1 MKKFL
6 TKLLAAM
13 MSFVLVFSFAACNTK
28 VSKAK
33 IIDNAVTALLDAETL
48 HLSLHD
54 ASFSMGESMLL
65 GNSDISAKISGD
77 CYVRKTEKGYDVSA
91 KLYLYVSM
99 AEIGAV
105 AGEDASSEP
114 TMKEYQ
120 DNIFVSLEFYY
131 VDEALYTC
139 SQNFYQAVVDNAGYE
154 DFDAYAEDPANKD
167 AVVYTDLITDF
178 SGIDAAIGNVQE
190 GDEGFESR
198 VDVKKTFRYAN
209 SLDALIDEL
218 NEKVPVLKQL
228 GLSSLDDF
236 VSILKNAGTSVSELA
251 DGKIKKNK
259 DGTREITAVLDAK
272 ALFDNVVAFLNDNAN
287 NTLGKAL
294 NNLLGKEDNYIE
306 SLVDRLFPAEAGKGL
321 TINAFI
327 AEIDKM
333 FEELEADVTVKE
345 IIDEIQSVTGLTTQQ
360 IADVVNPLLQSVLGG
375 SGISVSINPKEG
387 ETLYD
392 TLARTAF
399 DMIGV
404 DTILGFIPMDS
415 GEKLNSATINAMLKM
430 YLSDPEVTLSA
441 ILSSFETPIM
451 EVLNS
456 IEVERGAVNF
466 GFVFDKENKLT
477 EFSLGGDIG
486 VNASM
491 AMGESENAQQP
502 AMMTLLDI
510 NASAKMTIEYVAD
523 AAGFAVPADWQ
534 PVVVESDETLKVGE
548 MIAVGDMFKDVVSEE
563 ELSKF
568 TGVSQ
573 CSVYVI
579 APDGYIRE
587 AKSLDYDLIGL
598 NMTGQELMFKFN
610 VVPDDCANV
619 CLIMELD
626 KTYVLKLKAPVVAT
640 DVQA

>member
-54 ASFSMGESMLL
+54 ASFSMGESTLL

-99 AEIGAV
+99 AEIGEV

-139 SQNFYQAVVDNAGYE
+139 IQNFYQAVVDNAGYE
-154 DFDAYAEDPANKD
+154 DFDAYAEDPANTD
-167 AVVYTDLITDF
+167 ADVYTDLITDF

-198 VDVKKTFRYAN
+198 VDVEKTFRYAN
-209 SLDALIDEL
+209 SLDGLIDEL

-236 VSILKNAGTSVSELA
+236 VSILKNAGASVSELA
-251 DGKIKKNK
+251 DGKIKKGK

-272 ALFDNVVAFLNDNAN
+272 ALIDNVVAFLNDNAN

-321 TINAFI
+321 TINEFI

-375 SGISVSINPKEG
+375 TGISVSINPKEG

-392 TLARTAF
+392 TFARTAF

-441 ILSSFETPIM
+441 ILSSFEIPIM

-456 IEVERGAVNF
+456 IEVERGTVNF

-491 AMGESENAQQP
+491 AMGESKNAQQP
-502 AMMTLLDI
+502 AMMPVLDI

-523 AAGFAVPADWQ
+523 AAGFAVPADLQ

-598 NMTGQELMFKFN
+598 NMTGQKLMFKFN